1 MEVLKM
7 QTNYQVNTQII
18 YLDDIEEY
26 LKLIVEIVLKPSR
39 YILKKIKSLNTSDIK
54 EFNKER
60 YQTNYNTLINNY
72 DELEIKFNND
82 KIYLYHEMDSLAN
95 SLKDNDLFYDEYFD
109 FCEIQDI
116 IKDTFDRNFSLIKD
130 ADFDFIL
137 DLVINFSKLINHKI
151 DLVETNTFNEE
162 KFESEYMDYLTNFNK
177 SKTYYYENICDESID
192 DDVFK
197 EFTNII
203 MG

>member
-1 MEVLKM
+1 ML
-7 QTNYQVNTQII
+7 TNYQVNTQII
-18 YLDDIEEY
+18 YLEDIEEY

-39 YILKKIKSLNTSDIK
+39 YILKKIKSLNTSHIK
-54 EFNKER
+54 QFNKER
-60 YQTNYNTLINNY
+60 YQINYDLLINSY
-72 DELEIKFNND
+72 DVLENKFNND

-109 FCEIQDI
+109 FCEIQDM
-116 IKDTFDRNFSLIKD
+116 IKYTFDRDFSLIKD
-130 ADFDFIL
+130 ADLDFVL

-151 DLVETNTFNEE
+151 NLVETNSFNEE
-162 KFESEYMDYLTNFNK
+162 EFESEYIDYLTSFNK
-177 SKTYYYENICDESID
+177 SNIYYYENICDESID
-192 DDVFK
+192 DEVFN

>member
-1 MEVLKM
+1 ML
-7 QTNYQVNTQII
+7 TNYQVNTQII
-18 YLDDIEEY
+18 YLEDIEEY

-60 YQTNYNTLINNY
+60 YQINYDTLINSY
-72 DELEIKFNND
+72 DELENKFNND
-82 KIYLYHEMDSLAN
+82 KIYLYREMDSLAN
-95 SLKDNDLFYDEYFD
+95 SLKDNDLFHDEYFD

-116 IKDTFDRNFSLIKD
+116 IKYTFDRDFSLIKD
-130 ADFDFIL
+130 ADFDFVL

-151 DLVETNTFNEE
+151 DLVETNSFNEE
-162 KFESEYMDYLTNFNK
+162 EFESEYIDYLTNFNR
-177 SKTYYYENICDESID
+177 SKTYYYENICDASID

-203 MG
+203 ME